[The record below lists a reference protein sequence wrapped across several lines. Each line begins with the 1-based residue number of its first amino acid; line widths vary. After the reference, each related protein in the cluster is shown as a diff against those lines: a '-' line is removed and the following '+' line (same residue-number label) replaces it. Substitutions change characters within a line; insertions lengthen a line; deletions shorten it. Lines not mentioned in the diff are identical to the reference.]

1 MTVHVVGH
9 SRGLGE
15 YLYEKFKLVF
25 RNYEIRG
32 YSRNNGYNIEQD
44 IIKICY
50 QISPGDLVI
59 LNAHANGCQIE
70 YLKQLENIK
79 QIKVVV
85 MGSIAATFHD
95 PDMMQYSEEKY
106 NLEKYFESAVL
117 DGHQWLYLKL
127 TGESYKNYNLIWN
140 TIQFWYNNTEITQIG
155 FNV

>member
-1 MTVHVVGH
+1 MKIHVIGH
-9 SRGLGE
+9 SRDLGE

-117 DGHQWLYLKL
+117 DGHKWLYLKL